1 MSDDSKV
8 KVAIRVR
15 PFNRRE
21 IELETQCVVE
31 VNGQQVILYNPS
43 SSSSTGTTTTASTT
57 TSSSTPTQATTS
69 SNNNHHHQ
77 HNSSVS
83 SSAAS
88 NLTTPTGKQ
97 SVQGVADS
105 NSNGNSNVHAKNR
118 SLKCFTFDH
127 CFWSFNE
134 KDTHFA
140 SQEKVYNEL
149 GLPVLESAFQGYNA
163 CIFAYGQTGSGKLN
177 EMKHFILF
185 YFTLLLTHLTQF
197 NHYSVIV
204 LLLLQLQLLLVGL
217 GQMKK
222 NPCIFFNHL
231 ALGIKH

>member
-1 MSDDSKV
+1 MADDSKV

-43 SSSSTGTTTTASTT
+43 STTAATASAGSTT
-57 TSSSTPTQATTS
+57 TSSSLTPTQAT
-69 SNNNHHHQ
+69 SNNSNHHNQHQ
-77 HNSSVS
+77 PHHNSSLTS
-83 SSAAS
+83 SSTAS
-88 NLTTPTGKQ
+88 NVTTTPASGGKQ
-97 SVQGVADS
+97 LNQGVTDA
-105 NSNGNSNVHAKNR
+105 NGNGPSNVHAKNR
-118 SLKCFTFDH
+118 TLKCFTFDH

-163 CIFAYGQTGSGKLN
+163 CIFAYGQTGSGKWSKN
-177 EMKHFILF
+177 NFICF
-185 YFTLLLTHLTQF
+185 IFLLEPDAI
-197 NHYSVIV
+197 VI
-204 LLLLQLQLLLVGL
+204 
-217 GQMKK
+217 
-222 NPCIFFNHL
+222 
-231 ALGIKH
+231 